1 MNLIKYAVWI
11 FIAWTAGLASA
22 ADSSRPVVIGLSA
35 EFGVKNSVAAQ
46 SIEKGMLLAI
56 DEINAGGGVL
66 GGRKLQLDSRDDRG
80 VPARGKDNFI
90 EFAANPD
97 VIAVF
102 SGRFSP
108 VTIEL
113 APLTNKLKLLLL
125 CPWSAADAITR
136 QPLPNYVFRLSM
148 TDTWAMERMQDYARS
163 RGFKQVALMLPNTAW
178 GRSSE
183 AAFLQYQKRHRNIRH
198 ITLSYN
204 WGETDFREKIQ
215 EAINFGSE
223 AIILVSNESEGVP
236 IIQQTAEFPLDK
248 RLPIISHWGITGGD
262 FAKMAGDAIKSVD
275 LTVVQTFTF
284 NDASSE
290 KTKKVVKNAERLL
303 GHDIKQLHAQV
314 GFAHAY
320 DLTHL
325 LALAIKKAGSSDRNA
340 VRDALE
346 QLDVYKGLVRKYKR
360 PFTKVD
366 HEALDKSQ
374 LFMGRFDRF
383 GNVQKINENNQ

>member
-1 MNLIKYAVWI
+1 MNLIKYAAWMFFV
-11 FIAWTAGLASA
+11 WTAGLANA
-22 ADSSRPVVIGLSA
+22 ADAGRPIVIGLSA

-46 SIEKGMLLAI
+46 SIEKGILLAI
-56 DEINAGGGVL
+56 DEINADGGVL

-80 VPARGKDNFI
+80 VPARGKDNFT

-113 APLTNKLKLLLL
+113 APLTNQLKLLLL

-136 QPLPNYVFRLSM
+136 QPSPNYVFRLSM

-183 AAFLQYQKRHRNIRH
+183 AAFLQYQKKHRNMRH
-198 ITLSYN
+198 VSLKYN

-215 EAINFGSE
+215 EAINFGSD

-236 IIQQTAEFPLDK
+236 IIQQIAEFPPDK

-262 FAKMAGDAIKSVD
+262 FAKMAGNALQSVD
-275 LTVVQTFTF
+275 LAVVQTFTF
-284 NDASSE
+284 NDASRE
-290 KTKKVVKNAERLL
+290 KTKKVAKNAERLF

-320 DLTHL
+320 DLAHL
-325 LALAIKKAGSSDRNA
+325 LALAINKAGSSNRYA

-346 QLDVYKGLVRKYKR
+346 QLGAYQGLVREYRR
-360 PFTKVD
+360 PFTKMD

-374 LFMGRFDRF
+374 LFMGRFDQF
-383 GNVQKINENNQ
+383 GNVQKTNEK

>member
-1 MNLIKYAVWI
+1 MNLIQYAALV
-11 FIAWTAGLASA
+11 FFAWSTGLASA
-22 ADSSRPVVIGLSA
+22 ADSSRPVVLGLSA
-35 EFGVKNSVAAQ
+35 EFGVKNSIAAQ
-46 SIEKGMLLAI
+46 SIEKGILLAI

-66 GGRKLQLDSRDDRG
+66 GGRKLQLDKRDDRG
-80 VPARGKDNFI
+80 VPARGEDNLK

-97 VIAVF
+97 IVAVF

-113 APLTNKLKLLLL
+113 APLANQLKLLLL
-125 CPWSAADAITR
+125 CPWSAADAITK
-136 QPLPNYVFRLSM
+136 QPSPNYVFRLSM
-148 TDTWAMERMQDYARS
+148 TDTWAMEAMLDYAHSRS
-163 RGFKQVALMLPNTAW
+163 FKQVALLLPNTAW

-183 AAFLQYQKRHRNIRH
+183 AAFLEYQKKHHKIH
-198 ITLSYN
+198 HVTLKYN

-215 EAINFGSE
+215 EAMDFGSD
-223 AIILVSNESEGVP
+223 AIVLVSNEAEGVP
-236 IIQQTAEFPLDK
+236 IVQHMAEFPPGK

-262 FAKMAGDAIKSVD
+262 FAKMAGNALQSTD

-290 KTKKVVKNAERLL
+290 KTKEVAKNAERLL

-325 LALAIKKAGSSDRNA
+325 LALAINKSGSSDRSA

-346 QLDVYKGLVRKYKR
+346 QLGVYKGLVRTYNR

-374 LFMGRFDRF
+374 LFIGRFDKF
-383 GNVQKINENNQ
+383 GNVQKINEK